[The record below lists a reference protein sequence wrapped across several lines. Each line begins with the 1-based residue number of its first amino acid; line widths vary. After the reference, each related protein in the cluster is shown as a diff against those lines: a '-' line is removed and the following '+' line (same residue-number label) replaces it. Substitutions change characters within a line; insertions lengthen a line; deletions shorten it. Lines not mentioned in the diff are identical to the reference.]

1 MLLGED
7 SGITRSCYLPITRRS
22 TWLTPVKT
30 PNKKRLLKL
39 LLDGFG
45 DSGREVSLPSRNVRC
60 AQAGTHDLC
69 SSEHCLGRKD
79 DAVWRLHFVAH
90 VQDLTDR
97 KRVGQEL
104 EASRA
109 QMVSSSRLSAL
120 GMMAGGIAHEINNPL
135 AVIPRIGGEYQPH
148 GGIRL
153 RAGSGSAKE
162 L

>member
-1 MLLGED
+1 
-7 SGITRSCYLPITRRS
+7 
-22 TWLTPVKT
+22 
-30 PNKKRLLKL
+30 
-39 LLDGFG
+39 
-45 DSGREVSLPSRNVRC
+45 
-60 AQAGTHDLC
+60 
-69 SSEHCLGRKD
+69 
-79 DAVWRLHFVAH
+79 